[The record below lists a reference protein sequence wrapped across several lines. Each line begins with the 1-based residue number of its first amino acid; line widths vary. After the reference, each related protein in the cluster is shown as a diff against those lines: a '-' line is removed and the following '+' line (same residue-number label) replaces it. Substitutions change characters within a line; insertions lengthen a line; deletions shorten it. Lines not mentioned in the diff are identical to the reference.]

1 MSAEALWK
9 QIWTRPGKAAVQIG
23 VDERIRE
30 QVDELLV
37 SWLEMKNDSFTLLMK
52 WEIDIRVSAQNQAE
66 EDYEQEDYD
75 D

>member
-1 MSAEALWK
+1 VSAEALWK
-9 QIWTRPGKAAVQIG
+9 QIWTRPGEATVQIG

-37 SWLEMKNDSFTLLMK
+37 SWLEMKNDNFTLL
-52 WEIDIRVSAQNQAE
+52 EIDIRVSAQNQAR

>member
-37 SWLEMKNDSFTLLMK
+37 SWLEMKNDNFTLL
-52 WEIDIRVSAQNQAE
+52 EIDIRVSAQNQAR
-66 EDYEQEDYD
+66 EDYEQEEHTG
-75 D
+75 

>member
-37 SWLEMKNDSFTLLMK
+37 SWLEMKNDNFTLL
-52 WEIDIRVSAQNQAE
+52 EIDIRVSEQNQAR
-66 EDYEQEDYD
+66 EDYEQEEHTG
-75 D
+75 

>member
-30 QVDELLV
+30 QVDARVPARLMME
-37 SWLEMKNDSFTLLMK
+37 NDEFDFSL
-52 WEIDIRVSAQNQAE
+52 EIDIRGSAQDQAE